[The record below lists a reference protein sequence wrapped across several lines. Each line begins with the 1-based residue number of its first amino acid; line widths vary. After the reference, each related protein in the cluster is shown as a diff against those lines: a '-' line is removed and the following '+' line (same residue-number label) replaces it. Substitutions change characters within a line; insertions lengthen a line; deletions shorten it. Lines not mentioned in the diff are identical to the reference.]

1 MNIWKKPILFLA
13 AIVTTLS
20 ISGTALAADYI
31 VVSNDS
37 LFKIGQLFN
46 TSVTTLKTDN
56 ALISD
61 MIYPGQ
67 ILNVPAELY
76 TVISGDTLF
85 FIAQRYSIPLTSLM
99 KANNKWDSLLIPGQ
113 KLILP
118 GVKPTTLSASNTVI
132 PYTKEDLDLLA
143 RLINAEAGGESYEAM
158 VAVGGVV
165 VNRVKS
171 KDWPNNIST
180 VINQVI
186 GEYYQFT
193 PVKNGYIK
201 TPATDASLR
210 AAWACLYGSDPSKGA
225 IFFFDN
231 TSTNQWLWSKT
242 ITARIDSMI
251 FAK

>member
-1 MNIWKKPILFLA
+1 MKLWKKPILFLA
-13 AIVTTLS
+13 AFVTTLT
-20 ISGTALAADYI
+20 ISSTALAADYI
-31 VVSNDS
+31 VVTNDS
-37 LFKIGQLFN
+37 LFKIGQLFHTPIN
-46 TSVTTLKTDN
+46 TLKSDN
-56 ALISD
+56 ALITD
-61 MIYPGQ
+61 VIYPGQ
-67 ILNVPAELY
+67 LLKVTAEIY
-76 TVISGDTLF
+76 TVKSGDTLF
-85 FIAQRYSIPLTSLM
+85 FIAQRYNIPLTSLM

-118 GVKPTTLSASNTVI
+118 GIKPTVLNTSNTVI
-132 PYTKEDLDLLA
+132 PYTKDEVDLLA

-165 VNRVKS
+165 VNRVLS
-171 KDWPNNIST
+171 KDWPNSIT
-180 VINQVI
+180 MVINQVI

-225 IFFFDN
+225 IFFFDH

-242 ITARIDSMI
+242 VTARIDSMI